1 MVENNYVQEIV
12 NIFNDYFGE
21 DKVDLKSPEDRS
33 SGWDIIV
40 YFPEVT
46 VTNEKHQSV
55 KIYDL
60 FAKVPIRGDGVHLY
74 DKFCLMR
81 STYTHAQAVSGY
93 THSHISRSTPP
104 GNWGSPC
111 LGTGPINSTIY
122 TLERIS
128 ESFEEIKPFWEL
140 FCRELDEYTQVESLS
155 GGPYIRMENI
165 TAGTSEYG
173 KRTKNYLKLYGCNY
187 EYPGD
192 KTVELVREL
201 LKSGLLK
208 FNFIDGQI
216 QLAMSDIDFT
226 FIATRVAYEMTCE
239 KRGEPLN
246 VFINRYLCDGV
257 IYTQGELRVPY
268 RQPRTFLQN
277 IGKDVITF
285 KGKTFKL
292 VVKKAS
298 EQDQDS
304 NRTLIVLNADFLKD
318 VKRLLL
324 YLVNAAYGKQYIAED
339 AVFI

>member
-60 FAKVPIRGDGVHLY
+60 FAKVPIREDGVHLY
-74 DKFCLMR
+74 HKFDLMR
-81 STYTHAQAVSGY
+81 STYTHAQAISGY
-93 THSHISRSTPP
+93 IHSHISRTTSL
-104 GNWGSPC
+104 GDWGSPC

-140 FCRELDEYTQVESLS
+140 FCRELDEYTQVESLA
-155 GGPYIRMENI
+155 GGPYIKMENI
-165 TAGTSEYG
+165 TNGASEYG
-173 KRTKNYLKLYGCNY
+173 KRTRNYLELCGCNY
-187 EYPGD
+187 ESPGN
-192 KTVELVREL
+192 KTVELVKEL
-201 LKSGLLK
+201 LESGLLK

-239 KRGEPLN
+239 KKGEPLN
-246 VFINRYLCDGV
+246 IFIDRYLCNDV
-257 IYTQGELRVPY
+257 IYTQRELRIPY
-268 RQPRTFLQN
+268 RQSPTFLQN
-277 IGKDVITF
+277 IGKNVITF

-292 VVKKAS
+292 VVNKAS
-298 EQDQDS
+298 KQDQDS
-304 NRTLIVLNADFLKD
+304 NRTLIVLNADFLRD